1 MYHLCVSSQR
11 AYSWSAAL
19 QAPCHAASRLAPGL
33 DFFDGCDE
41 YDWPP
46 DTPVLLLIHGLA
58 GSSEDAY
65 CKWMAATATAK
76 GWRAAVLNYRVRFT
90 ETLTQNPA
98 SRPQQ
103 RGRVLQV
110 DGRHRDR
117 QGLARRG
124 AQLPGALGFTL
135 KP

>member
-1 MYHLCVSSQR
+1 MR
-11 AYSWSAAL
+11 
-19 QAPCHAASRLAPGL
+19 PLAPGL

-76 GWRAAVLNYRVRFT
+76 GWRAAVLNYRVRWGYIN
-90 ETLTQNPA
+90 TLTQNPEA
-98 SRPQQ
+98 LADNWKHLP
-103 RGRVLQV
+103 
-110 DGRHRDR
+110 R
-117 QGLARRG
+117 QGAGGMLLTSCHVTLIHNPRLLAY
-124 AQLPGALGFTL
+124 
-135 KP
+135 